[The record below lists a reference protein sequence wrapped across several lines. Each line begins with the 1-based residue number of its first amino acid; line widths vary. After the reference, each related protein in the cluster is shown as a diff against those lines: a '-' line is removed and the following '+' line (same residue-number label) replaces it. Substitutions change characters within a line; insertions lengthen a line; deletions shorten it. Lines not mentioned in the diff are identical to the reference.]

1 MRFCI
6 NKLLLWQKNGEL
18 RELTFRENKINI
30 ITGDSSTGKSEI
42 ISIIEYCL
50 FSSEADITEEKIN
63 ENVDWYGINFTINDS
78 NYTIARYRIENDEP
92 SKLYYFSGLGI
103 IPKIGEIKQNVVEET
118 LKPILEREFGIS
130 DKTSFQYGGKKIKLG
145 SKISFRYFFMFCIQ
159 SGDVISNSNV
169 YFETKNKLIYQ
180 EALDRIFDL
189 VMGII
194 DEEDLFLREA
204 LTKYK
209 NNLIK
214 LEKRKERIEKLYDD
228 ARNEVRLLT
237 KRAVYLG
244 LMAIQDNDDDA
255 EFMFHELQ
263 RIQNNSLQLVNT
275 DDNIVKKMNKLIK
288 TRNEKIRYKKRLLS
302 YLEEFEIYIK
312 LIKGEKESI
321 ITANHVTE
329 EFNNLL
335 ELPDANHL
343 LNVLNY
349 ELKKINSTIKEKP
362 KIETKIKLK
371 IKNTELE
378 ISDLKIKIDLLNRD
392 LITSNDILQM
402 QWKFLG
408 ELQVRLQDID
418 LKENINDY
426 DENIAQ
432 LEDTILGLEKS
443 MSEYP
448 ENKQRIISLL
458 NEFIQGYLDQA
469 KNSLGVY
476 AGYHSDFDYK
486 QKSLRLRAPKSD
498 NPAKVGSSS
507 NHMFMHL
514 SLFLGLQEYL
524 IRNDSKYIP
533 SWLVLDQ
540 PSRPYYG
547 DNELGEGDGSEDKN
561 TDTARINN
569 MLNIL
574 AEFANIINDEIEKKF
589 QIIMLEHIPLSMW
602 EDNPTLNKKI
612 HLVEEFRDGNALILE

>member
-18 RELTFRENKINI
+18 RELKFKENKINI

-50 FSSEADITEEKIN
+50 FSSEVDITEEKIN
-63 ENVDWYGINFTINDS
+63 ESVDWYGINFTINNN

-92 SKLYYFSGLGI
+92 SKLYYFSGLGA
-103 IPKIGEIKQNVVEET
+103 IPKMSEIKPNAVEET

-130 DKTSFQYGGKKIKLG
+130 DKTIFQYGGKKIRLG

-169 YFETKNKLIYQ
+169 YFETKNQIIYQ

-194 DEEDLFLREA
+194 DEKDLFLREE
-204 LTKYK
+204 LTKSK
-209 NNLIK
+209 NKLIQ
-214 LEKRKERIEKLYDD
+214 LEKRKERIEKSYKD
-228 ARNEVRLLT
+228 AKKEIRLLT
-237 KRAVYLG
+237 KRAVHLG
-244 LMAIQDNDDDA
+244 LTTIKDDDVI
-255 EFMFHELQ
+255 FMFHELQ
-263 RIQNNSLQLVNT
+263 RIQNNSSQLVST
-275 DDNIVKKMNKLIK
+275 DDSIVKNMNKLIK
-288 TRNEKIRYKKRLLS
+288 TRNEKIRYKKRLLA

-312 LIKGEKESI
+312 LINGEKESI

-335 ELPDANHL
+335 ELPDAKHL

-349 ELKKINSTIKEKP
+349 ELEKINSTIKEKP
-362 KIETKIKLK
+362 KVENKINLK
-371 IKNTELE
+371 IKNIDVE
-378 ISDLKIKIDLLNRD
+378 ISDLKKEIDLLDRE
-392 LITSNDILQM
+392 LITSNDILQT

-418 LKENINDY
+418 LKATIDDY
-426 DENIAQ
+426 DDDIE
-432 LEDTILGLEKS
+432 ELEKVILELENS
-443 MSEYP
+443 MSQYP

-469 KNSLGVY
+469 KDSLGVY
-476 AGYHSDFDYK
+476 AGYRSDFDYK
-486 QKSLRLRAPKSD
+486 QKSLKLRAPKSD
-498 NPAKVGSSS
+498 KPAKVGSSS

-514 SLFLGLQEYL
+514 SLFLGLQEHL
-524 IRNDSKYIP
+524 IRSDSKYVP

-547 DNELGEGDGSEDKN
+547 DSELGKGNGSKDKN
-561 TDTARINN
+561 TDTARIKN

-574 AEFANIINDEIEKKF
+574 VEFANIINNEIEKNY

-602 EDNPTLNKKI
+602 QDNPILNKKI
-612 HLVEEFRDGNALILE
+612 HLVEEFRDGNALVRE

>member
-18 RELTFRENKINI
+18 RELKFKENKINI

-50 FSSEADITEEKIN
+50 FSSEVDITEEKIN
-63 ENVDWYGINFTINDS
+63 ENVDWYGINFTINNN

-92 SKLYYFSGLGI
+92 SKLYYFSGLGA
-103 IPKIGEIKQNVVEET
+103 IPKISEIKPNAIEET

-130 DKTSFQYGGKKIKLG
+130 DKTIFQYGGKKIRLG

-169 YFETKNKLIYQ
+169 YFETKNQIIYQ

-194 DEEDLFLREA
+194 DEKDLFLREE
-204 LTKYK
+204 LTKSK
-209 NNLIK
+209 NKLIQ
-214 LEKRKERIEKLYDD
+214 LEKRKERIEKSYKD
-228 ARNEVRLLT
+228 AKKEIRLLT
-237 KRAVYLG
+237 KRAIHLG
-244 LMAIQDNDDDA
+244 LTTIKDDDVT
-255 EFMFHELQ
+255 FMFHELQ
-263 RIQNNSLQLVNT
+263 RIQNNSSQLVST
-275 DDNIVKKMNKLIK
+275 DDSIVKNMNKLIK
-288 TRNEKIRYKKRLLS
+288 TRNEKIRYKKRLLA

-312 LIKGEKESI
+312 LINGEKESI

-335 ELPDANHL
+335 ELPDAKHL

-349 ELKKINSTIKEKP
+349 ELEKINSTMKEKP
-362 KIETKIKLK
+362 KVENKINLK
-371 IKNTELE
+371 IKKIDVE
-378 ISDLKIKIDLLNRD
+378 ISDLKKEIDLLDRE
-392 LITSNDILQM
+392 LITSNDILQT

-418 LKENINDY
+418 LKTTIDDY
-426 DENIAQ
+426 DDDIE
-432 LEDTILGLEKS
+432 ELEKIILELENS
-443 MSEYP
+443 MSQYP

-469 KNSLGVY
+469 KDSLGVY
-476 AGYHSDFDYK
+476 AGYRSDFDYK

-498 NPAKVGSSS
+498 KPAKVGSSS

-514 SLFLGLQEYL
+514 SLFLGLQEHL
-524 IRNDSKYIP
+524 IRSDSKYVP

-547 DNELGEGDGSEDKN
+547 DSELGKGNGSEDKN
-561 TDTARINN
+561 TDTARIKN

-574 AEFANIINDEIEKKF
+574 VEFANIINDEIEKNY

-602 EDNPTLNKKI
+602 KDNPILNEKI
-612 HLVEEFRDGNALILE
+612 HLVEEFRDGNALVRE